1 MGTGLACSLPMLPS
15 VLPIA
20 NFSSNGSASFP
31 SPRAFSAKKN
41 KYPSSRIPVYP
52 SPSVPHVISTTVS
65 GGKMSANLTILRAN
79 LETEVWAKPSQT
91 LDPKSQAEGYL
102 QSGAWLHPT
111 NKFQADSKV
120 CKYQAIRGLNKGNYC
135 FFKQWSWEPWT
146 RQWISRTRSKKS
158 DSSSS
163 WSLFNVLVLLVEL
176 VTYFLLLTNKSKI
189 LFMIV

>member
-1 MGTGLACSLPMLPS
+1 MSHVRNSSATITDEACLLPS
-15 VLPIA
+15 RAPIHA
-20 NFSSNGSASFP
+20 PVPLILDRTAGLVFLLHVPFLAQKKGIDVFP
-31 SPRAFSAKKN
+31 FLSL
-41 KYPSSRIPVYP
+41 
-52 SPSVPHVISTTVS
+52 PHVILATDS

-135 FFKQWSWEPWT
+135 PVW
-146 RQWISRTRSKKS
+146 
-158 DSSSS
+158 
-163 WSLFNVLVLLVEL
+163 
-176 VTYFLLLTNKSKI
+176 FLQAVIMGTMNTAMDLQDQK
-189 LFMIV
+189 